1 MVHQHGDHHDIPSEH
16 RRHKP
21 GAWLPA
27 DHRIHRQYL
36 AEVIDAVDSKSAAS
50 DSSSQQQ
57 LTPALR
63 EFRDLIE
70 GNARVY
76 MYFTQMFDE
85 VPRKPPYRRDPAGH
99 KQVRDYDHML
109 RVLNHIV
116 TRAPE
121 WTATAAAMGVV
132 GVPMCAVL
140 DYPMGTPSGHAA
152 FLDPDVN
159 KALKKVLNEWG
170 KYLQTPESASVL
182 GDHATGWFGE
192 TGRHDL
198 LQVANAPYQSNHSFE
213 EMFAC
218 DPTAKHMGYKSWDD
232 FFTRKVHDAAR
243 PVASP
248 DDDAVI
254 ANACESKVFNV
265 QTDARLRDHFFA
277 KGQRYSLLDMLGHD
291 EGLASAFVGGTVYQA
306 FLSALSYHRWH
317 SPVSGVVRRAFVVDG
332 TYFSEPLFEGPG
344 DPDVQEIDTGG
355 ISVAQGYLACMAARA
370 VIVLEADNPDIGLV
384 AFVGIGMD
392 EVSTCDITV
401 REGQHVAKGDEL
413 GMFHFGGSTHCLVFR
428 KGVRLEG
435 LPQVGR
441 EENVPVR
448 GKLATVRK

>member
-1 MVHQHGDHHDIPSEH
+1 MLTANLS
-16 RRHKP
+16 RP

-27 DHRIHRQYL
+27 DHRIHQQYL
-36 AEVIDAVDSKSAAS
+36 SEVIDAVDARPAT
-50 DSSSQQQ
+50 DADDG

-70 GNARVY
+70 NNARVY

-85 VPRKPPYRRDPAGH
+85 VPQKTPYLRDPAGH
-99 KQVRDYDHML
+99 KQVRDYEHML
-109 RVLNHIV
+109 RVLGHIV

-121 WTATAAAMGVV
+121 WTQTAAAMGVV
-132 GVPMCAVL
+132 GVPMCAVF

-159 KALKKVLNEWG
+159 RALKKVLNEWG
-170 KYLQTPESASVL
+170 KYLQVRCSTPESAAVL

-198 LQVANAPYQSNHSFE
+198 VQVANAPYQSNHTFE
-213 EMFAC
+213 QMFVC
-218 DPTAKHMGYKSWDD
+218 QPTAKHMGYKSWDD
-232 FFTRKVHDAAR
+232 FFTRRVHDDAR
-243 PVASP
+243 PVASA

-265 QTDARLRDHFFA
+265 QANVRLRDHFFA
-277 KGQRYSLLDMLGHD
+277 KGQRYSLLDMLGND
-291 EGLASAFVGGTVYQA
+291 PSAATFVGGTVYQA
-306 FLSALSYHRWH
+306 FLSALSYHRWN
-317 SPVSGVVRRAFVVDG
+317 SPVSGTVRRAFVLDG

-344 DPDVQEIDTGG
+344 DPDVAEIDTGG

-370 VIVLEADNPDIGLV
+370 VIVLEADNKELGLV

-392 EVSTCDITV
+392 EVSTCDVTV
-401 REGQHVAKGDEL
+401 KEGQHINKGAEL
-413 GMFHFGGSTHCLVFR
+413 GMFHFGGSTHCLVFE
-428 KGVRLEG
+428 KGVELEG
-435 LPQVGR
+435 LPEVGR

-448 GKLATVRK
+448 GKLATARRRK